1 MKLPRVFDDMVDGD
15 ETLDGNRCV
24 VGGVEATHDGF
35 DGGGARLGHS
45 FKDCTEPGP
54 GKEATTEAMARLNVW
69 LRTDSPPKRVTHRR
83 GPFEK
88 QSWGNK
94 GGRPYNRA
102 DNGNWRAGATRKGTG
117 NKPSESYAGD
127 RSRNDGHKAGL
138 GGDIHAQSSKFP
150 DPNILASSSSSIPPI
165 SKTVKWKRAARSKGG
180 LSDLGEINSLGKRR
194 SLVLEDVVQFTSKRA
209 KDGLSECGDAV
220 RLAEGN
226 FSLDNIDNAMGGFV
240 TVAVE
245 GVDTAAFLNLEAI
258 RQVVTQPESV
268 TSHEVLSL
276 VSDSL

>member
-1 MKLPRVFDDMVDGD
+1 MDGQ
-15 ETLDGNRCV
+15 
-24 VGGVEATHDGF
+24 VGELHV
-35 DGGGARLGHS
+35 GHVGDLHS
-45 FKDCTEPGP
+45 LEPY
-54 GKEATTEAMARLNVW
+54 KNL
-69 LRTDSPPKRVTHRR
+69 LRTDAAINTLGKQFQAVKEDIQPVKTSQANELGQSGVT
-83 GPFEK
+83 
-88 QSWGNK
+88 
-94 GGRPYNRA
+94 
-102 DNGNWRAGATRKGTG
+102 
-117 NKPSESYAGD
+117 
-127 RSRNDGHKAGL
+127 
-138 GGDIHAQSSKFP
+138 AQVNMDLPINKFP

-245 GVDTAAFLNLEAI
+245 GVDTAAFPNLEAI